1 MYLNSFAFFPIPR
14 PTFRTHSA
22 YNDIRFVRPPNS
34 KFCAGT
40 MKEFCSR
47 QKEQKGTPSERIL
60 KIHTFKDNF
69 PPRHANYDINVGWID
84 FDSYESS
91 LIYASPAGRVPTL
104 CSSRIA
110 FWGVF
115 EKIECCWNIW
125 TSSHHLHTQMKA
137 LIHNIQQ
144 HVLVPFTALHSLAHH
159 NATKQQEHNIL
170 KTN

>member
-1 MYLNSFAFFPIPR
+1 MMYLNSFAFFPIPR

-22 YNDIRFVRPPNS
+22 YNDIRFVRPPNL

-47 QKEQKGTPSERIL
+47 EKEQKGTPSERIL

-69 PPRHANYDINVGWID
+69 PPRHANYDINVGWFD
-84 FDSYESS
+84 FDFYKSS
-91 LIYASPAGRVPTL
+91 LIYAYQAGRIPTL
-104 CSSRIA
+104 CSARIA

-125 TSSHHLHTQMKA
+125 TPSRHHSHSDESINPEYSTTRFSF
-137 LIHNIQQ
+137 IHDTP
-144 HVLVPFTALHSLAHH
+144 LPLTHSLTTTPQ
-159 NATKQQEHNIL
+159 NNRNI
-170 KTN
+170 